1 MKKIFFIW
9 FSFSF
14 LFASADE
21 GMWVLSLINKKYN
34 DIKKQGLKLTPEDIY
49 NINHASLKDA
59 IVGLSNVESPLGFFC
74 SASIV
79 SSKGLVFTNHHCGYE
94 SIQQHS
100 TVEHN
105 YLADGF
111 WAKDYKDELPN
122 ENLCA
127 SILVKIEDV
136 TTDVLDGIDS
146 KMSIS
151 ERNAKIEE
159 KIKIIE
165 NEYAD
170 DRENNYQVVDMF
182 AGNQYLLFVYKTFY
196 DVRLVG
202 APPSSIGKFG
212 GDTDNWMWTRHTGD
226 FSIFRIYATADGKP
240 APYSASNVP
249 YRPLKNLKVN
259 IKGINKGDFA
269 MTIGFPGTTNRYMTS
284 YAVKNEIEVV
294 APSVIKIR
302 EKKLSIISDGMSKSE
317 KTKIQYAS
325 KYSECSNYYK
335 YYIGEREQLI
345 RNNVLNKKK
354 NIEEKFNQ
362 WLQNHS
368 DKKKE
373 YQQVLS
379 IFESYYNEYKE
390 SLKAYQYL
398 NEAIFEGSELVY
410 FPFRTF
416 TLLEELQYNVPKDS
430 LQPTI
435 QEIKK
440 QADKFYKDFDSAIDK
455 ELFIALF
462 SMYANDVNPSY
473 HLGVMNQV
481 EKKYKGDFRKFADK
495 IYSTSIFAS
504 QEKFN
509 KFLANPNY
517 NTLSNDPFFS
527 IAQDALLTYWMMNI
541 NEDSLQFAEQLWI
554 KAQMEMYPDSIFYPD
569 ANSTIRLSYGKI
581 SDYEPRDAVK
591 YDFYTTIDGIMEKED
606 PKNDDFIVPTRLKEL
621 YQKKDYGWYAN
632 KQGTVPVCFLTTNDI
647 TGGNSGSCVLD
658 AEGNLIG
665 LAFDGNWEAMS
676 GDINYEPKLQRTI
689 CVDSRYVLFIIDKF
703 AGATRLINEINPI
716 KE

>member
-1 MKKIFFIW
+1 MKKILLFWFVFAFFY
-9 FSFSF
+9 
-14 LFASADE
+14 ASADE
-21 GMWVLSLINKKYN
+21 GMWVLSLINKKYD
-34 DIKKQGLKLTPEDIY
+34 DIKKQGLKLSAEDIY

-59 IVGLSNVESPLGFFC
+59 IVGLSNAESPLGFFC

-100 TVEHN
+100 TIEHN

-165 NEYAD
+165 SEYAND
-170 DRENNYQVVDMF
+170 QENNYQIVDMF

-249 YRPLKNLKVN
+249 YQPKKNLKVS
-259 IKGINKGDFA
+259 IKGIDKGDYA
-269 MTIGFPGTTNRYMTS
+269 MTIGFPGTTARYMTS
-284 YAVKNEIEVV
+284 SAVKNEIDIV

-302 EKKLSIISDGMSKSE
+302 EKKLSIISNGMSKAE

-368 DKKKE
+368 DKKEE
-373 YQQVLS
+373 YQNVLS
-379 IFESYYNEYKE
+379 IIDNYYNEYKE
-390 SLKAYQYL
+390 GLLAYQYL
-398 NEAIFEGSELVY
+398 NEAIFGGSELVY
-410 FPFRTF
+410 FPFKTF
-416 TLLEELQYNVPKDS
+416 SLFQDLQYKLPNDS
-430 LQPTI
+430 LQFTLNDL
-435 QEIKK
+435 KK
-440 QADKFYKDFDSAIDK
+440 QADNFYKDFDPNIDK
-455 ELFIALF
+455 ELFVSL
-462 SMYANDVNPSY
+462 
-473 HLGVMNQV
+473 
-481 EKKYKGDFRKFADK
+481 
-495 IYSTSIFAS
+495 IF
-504 QEKFN
+504 N
-509 KFLANPNY
+509 
-517 NTLSNDPFFS
+517 
-527 IAQDALLTYWMMNI
+527 
-541 NEDSLQFAEQLWI
+541 
-554 KAQMEMYPDSIFYPD
+554 
-569 ANSTIRLSYGKI
+569 
-581 SDYEPRDAVK
+581 
-591 YDFYTTIDGIMEKED
+591 
-606 PKNDDFIVPTRLKEL
+606 
-621 YQKKDYGWYAN
+621 
-632 KQGTVPVCFLTTNDI
+632 VC
-647 TGGNSGSCVLD
+647 
-658 AEGNLIG
+658 
-665 LAFDGNWEAMS
+665 
-676 GDINYEPKLQRTI
+676 
-689 CVDSRYVLFIIDKF
+689 
-703 AGATRLINEINPI
+703 
-716 KE
+716 